1 MNRDPRDRLVLGED
15 RVHPFRSLL
24 LVIGQH
30 DRAEGISKL
39 MDSMQFVPSGRS
51 GKVSPHVFVAIQERL
66 QRGQI
71 VDLILSAVGALIGVD
86 QRHSK
91 VNRLVGVMCKI
102 HLTYY
107 FQIGIV
113 MSISQ
118 YAAYVNKEGSMDS
131 YTQFASE
138 MHRYRSDQLVQAVER
153 TRLINSLPK
162 KSRSLKLGAYVLTL
176 NKPTSEIPQ
185 PAS

>member
-1 MNRDPRDRLVLGED
+1 MLGKD
-15 RVHPFRSLL
+15 RVHLLRSLL
-24 LVIGQH
+24 LLLAQH
-30 DRAEGISKL
+30 DVAEGISKL
-39 MDSMQFVPSGRS
+39 MDSMQIVPSGHFC
-51 GKVSPHVFVAIQERL
+51 KASPHVFVAIQERL

-71 VDLILSAVGALIGVD
+71 VDLILSAVVALIGVD

-91 VNRLVGVMCKI
+91 VDRLVGVMCKI

-107 FQIGIV
+107 FQIGTVI
-113 MSISQ
+113 SISQ

-138 MHRYRSDQLVQAVER
+138 MHRYRSDQLLQAVER

-162 KSRSLKLGAYVLTL
+162 KSRSLKLGSYVLTL
-176 NKPTSEIPQ
+176 SKPISKVPQ
-185 PAS
+185 PAC